1 MEKVRVRF
9 APSPTGKP
17 HLGSI
22 RQAMFDW
29 LMARHYGG
37 KFILRIEDTDRKRFD
52 PDAVSEMMRALRW
65 MGLDWDEGPEAGGKF
80 GPYFQSER
88 LDYYHKYADELIAGG
103 HAYKCWC
110 TPERLEALRKSQE
123 ERGLP
128 TGYDR
133 RCRYLPE
140 EEKRRYEESG
150 EPYTIRF
157 ATPREGTVSWQ
168 DIVFGDMSWECRVID
183 DYILVKSDGFP
194 TYHMAATI
202 DDHLMEITHVI
213 RGEEWLS
220 TAPLHIL
227 IYRSL
232 GWEPPQFAH
241 TTHILGPGR
250 KKLSKRDASAEFLNY
265 EREGYL
271 PEAMFNAV
279 ALIGWSGGGDKEI
292 YTREELVQDFT
303 LEGLVGHSA
312 ILDQEKVLWYNGIYI
327 RALTPLD
334 LAERCLPFLQRA
346 GLVGPSLSDKEKA
359 YLADVIALEQERM
372 KTLAEA
378 PALAAFFLLPDDKFE
393 LDENGVQKWFTVPG
407 VADRLRWVRER
418 FATLPDFEPES
429 LEAVARAAADHFGV
443 KSGEVFHPV
452 RVAVSGRTKGPG
464 LFEMISVLGR
474 ERADRRLARAIGMSE
489 ELQAAG

>member
-1 MEKVRVRF
+1 MTNVRVRF

-29 LMARHYGG
+29 LMARHSGG

-52 PDAVSEMMRALRW
+52 PDAVAEMMRALRW
-65 MGLDWDEGPEAGGKF
+65 VGLDWDEGPEAGGDF

-88 LDYYHKYADELIAGG
+88 LEIYDKYARELIAGG

-110 TPERLEALRKSQE
+110 TPERLDALRKSQE

-140 EEKRRYEESG
+140 EEKRKYEEEG
-150 EPYTIRF
+150 APYTIRF
-157 ATPREGTVSWQ
+157 ATPREGTITWDDV
-168 DIVFGDMSWECRVID
+168 VFGEMSWEARVVD
-183 DYILVKSDGFP
+183 DYILIKSDGYP

-202 DDHLMEITHVI
+202 DDHLMQITHVI

-220 TAPLHIL
+220 TAPLHL
-227 IYRSL
+227 MIYQAL
-232 GWEPPQFAH
+232 GWEPPKFVH

-271 PEAMFNAV
+271 PEAMFNAI
-279 ALIGWSGGGDKEI
+279 ATIGWSAGDDKEI
-292 YTREELVQDFT
+292 YTREELVRDFS

-312 ILDQEKVLWYNGIYI
+312 ILDPEKVLWFNGIYI
-327 RALTPLD
+327 RNLAPAE
-334 LAERCLPFLQRA
+334 LAERCLPFLQEAR
-346 GLVGPSLSDKEKA
+346 LVGPNPSEKEKA
-359 YLADVIALEQERM
+359 YIADVIKLEQERM

-378 PALAAFFLLPDDKFE
+378 PELADFFLLPDDKYPF
-393 LDENGVQKWFTVPG
+393 DENTKQKWFTVPG
-407 VADRLRWVRER
+407 MAQRLAWVRDHLAKLVNFDHDSIEQ
-418 FATLPDFEPES
+418 
-429 LEAVARAAADHFGV
+429 VVRAASEHFGV
-443 KSGEVFHPV
+443 KGGDVIHPV
-452 RVAVSGRTKGPG
+452 RLAVSGRPKGPG
-464 LFEMISVLGR
+464 LFEMMAVLGP
-474 ERADRRLARAIGMSE
+474 ERVQRRLERAIGMIES
-489 ELQAAG
+489 LAG